1 MAKDLILAQSLQEA
15 EETGARNRAGL
26 FGLGIKKIFPLF
38 PLVIFISV
46 FFFWP
51 IGAVFINAFKN
62 NDGSFTW
69 ANYQLLFQEPYNKAF
84 YNSVK
89 LGFISALTG
98 AIPGALVAI
107 AIAQSGSIR
116 LRKLIAS
123 VSGVLANTGG
133 VPLAFMFLAAFGPE
147 GLATLAFKAIGLDIY
162 GLGFTLFSF
171 WGLVIIYS
179 YFQIP
184 IMVIVFTPALDSLR
198 KEWRD
203 AAYNLG
209 ASNTQYWL
217 RIGIPLLTPSFVA
230 SFLLLF
236 ASGFSAFAT
245 ARAMTVG
252 NISLVPLI
260 IGTLLDG
267 NVTVNQFN
275 LGYALAMGMIV
286 VALLAMI
293 PYLLIQARTSKW
305 QR

>member
-1 MAKDLILAQSLQEA
+1 MAKDLVLARSLQEA

-26 FGLGIKKIFPLF
+26 FGLGIKKTIPLF

-89 LGFISALTG
+89 LGLISALTG

-107 AIAQSGSIR
+107 AIAQNGSVR
-116 LRKLIAS
+116 LRKFIAS
-123 VSGVLANTGG
+123 ISGVLANTGG

-184 IMVIVFTPALDSLR
+184 IMVIVFMPALDSLR

-217 RIGIPLLTPSFVA
+217 RVGIPLLTPSFVA

>member
-1 MAKDLILAQSLQEA
+1 MAKDLTLDQSLLEA
-15 EETGARNRAGL
+15 EETGARNRTG
-26 FGLGIKKIFPLF
+26 FSGLGLKKVFPLF
-38 PLVIFISV
+38 PLIIFISV

-51 IGAVFINAFKN
+51 IGAVLINAFKD

-84 YNSVK
+84 YNSIK
-89 LGFISALTG
+89 LGLISALTG
-98 AIPGALVAI
+98 AIPGALIAVAI
-107 AIAQSGSIR
+107 QQRGSAR
-116 LRKLIAS
+116 LKKLIS
-123 VSGVLANTGG
+123 SISGVLANTGG

-147 GLATLAFKAIGLDIY
+147 GLATLACKAIGLDIY

-171 WGLVIIYS
+171 WGLVIIYT

-184 IMVIVFTPALDSLR
+184 IMVIVFTPALESLR
-198 KEWRD
+198 REWRD

-209 ASNTQYWL
+209 ASNFQYWL
-217 RIGIPLLTPSFVA
+217 RVGIPLLTPSFVA

-293 PYLLIQARTSKW
+293 PYLLIQSRTSKW

>member
-1 MAKDLILAQSLQEA
+1 MAKDLILATTRSIA
-15 EETGARNRAGL
+15 KETGARKRTGL
-26 FGLGIKKIFPLF
+26 FGIGLRNTFPLF
-38 PLVIFISV
+38 PLLIFLSI
-46 FFFWP
+46 FFLWP
-51 IGAVFINAFKN
+51 IGAVFVNAFKN

-69 ANYQLLFQEPYNKAF
+69 ANYQLLFQAPYNRAF
-84 YNSVK
+84 YNSIR
-89 LGFISALTG
+89 LGFISALVG
-98 AIPGALVAI
+98 AIPGALIAI
-107 AIAQSGSIR
+107 AIQQRGSVR
-116 LRKLIAS
+116 LKKLIAS
-123 VSGVLANTGG
+123 ISGVLANTGG

-147 GLATLAFKAIGLDIY
+147 GLATFTLKAIGLDLY
-162 GLGFTLFSF
+162 GHGFTLFSF

-198 KEWRD
+198 REWRD
-203 AAYNLG
+203 AAHNLG
-209 ASNTQYWL
+209 ASNTQFWL
-217 RIGIPLLTPSFVA
+217 RVGIPLLTPSFLA

-252 NISLVPLI
+252 NIALVPLI

-275 LGYALAMGMIV
+275 LGYALAMGMII

-293 PYLLIQARTSKW
+293 PYLVIQARTSKW

>member
-1 MAKDLILAQSLQEA
+1 MAKDLTLDQSLLEA
-15 EETGARNRAGL
+15 EETGARNRTG
-26 FGLGIKKIFPLF
+26 FSGLGLKKVSPLF
-38 PLVIFISV
+38 PLIIFISV

-51 IGAVFINAFKN
+51 IGAVLINAFKD

-84 YNSVK
+84 YNSIK
-89 LGFISALTG
+89 LGLISALTG
-98 AIPGALVAI
+98 AIPGALIAVAI
-107 AIAQSGSIR
+107 QQRGSVR
-116 LRKLIAS
+116 LKKLIS
-123 VSGVLANTGG
+123 SISGVLANTGG

-147 GLATLAFKAIGLDIY
+147 GLATLACKAIGLDIY

-171 WGLVIIYS
+171 WGLVIIYT

-184 IMVIVFTPALDSLR
+184 IMVIVFTPALESLR
-198 KEWRD
+198 REWRD

-209 ASNTQYWL
+209 ASNFQYWL
-217 RIGIPLLTPSFVA
+217 RVGIPLLTPSFVA

-293 PYLLIQARTSKW
+293 PYLLIQSRTSKW